1 MKNQK
6 FFNIDDLLNSK
17 PKNINQLLG
26 EFGEFVYRS
35 YCRQQKFVCKI
46 TKYLRGN

>member
-1 MKNQK
+1 MKNQR

-35 YCRQQKFVCKI
+35 Y
-46 TKYLRGN
+46 